1 MARRPL
7 PFPPLLVITDRRR
20 ARRPLE
26 EVAAA
31 LFEGGCRWLSLREK
45 DLPAEERLALLR
57 RLVAL
62 GRRWDATVGVHEDV
76 AAARAA
82 GAGAV
87 HLPDRAMT
95 AASRTRFDDAM
106 LVGVSAHGATRI
118 AAAAAQGADYV
129 TISPIFA
136 SASKPGY
143 GPELG
148 LATVM
153 ALSEGAPLPV
163 IALGG
168 IDATNIGSVIA
179 AGASGAAVMGAAMAA
194 EDPAA
199 TVATLI
205 ARLGA
210 ALAARDPARHSARH

>member
-45 DLPAEERLALLR
+45 DLPAEERLLLLR
-57 RLVAL
+57 RLVTL

-95 AASRTRFDDAM
+95 GAGRTRFDEAM
-106 LVGVSAHGATRI
+106 LVGVSAHGAMRL
-118 AAAAAQGADYV
+118 AAAAAQGVDYA
-129 TISPIFA
+129 TISPVFA

-168 IDATNIGSVIA
+168 IDATNVGSVIA

-194 EDPAA
+194 DDPGA
-199 TVATLI
+199 TIAILI
-205 ARLGA
+205 ARLAA
-210 ALAARDPARHSARH
+210 ALAARDPARHSARR

>member
-1 MARRPL
+1 
-7 PFPPLLVITDRRR
+7 LLVITDRRQ
-20 ARRPLE
+20 ARRPLM
-26 EVAAA
+26 EVAAS

-45 DLPAEERLALLR
+45 DLPADERLGLLR

-82 GAGAV
+82 GVGAV

-95 AASRTRFDDAM
+95 AAGHMRFDEAM

-129 TISPIFA
+129 TISPVFA

-194 EDPAA
+194 EDPAR

-210 ALAARDPARHSARH
+210 ALAARDPARHSARR

>member
-1 MARRPL
+1 MARHAL

-87 HLPDRAMT
+87 HLPDRAMP
-95 AASRTRFDDAM
+95 AAARSRFDGAL
-106 LVGVSAHGATRI
+106 LVGISAHGSTRI

-129 TISPIFA
+129 TISPVFA

-153 ALSEGAPLPV
+153 ALSQGAALPV

-168 IDATNIGSVIA
+168 VDATNIGSVIA

-199 TVATLI
+199 VVSVMI

-210 ALAARDPARHSARH
+210 ALAARDPGRHSVFR

>member
-1 MARRPL
+1 MARRVL

-45 DLPAEERLALLR
+45 DLPAAERLALLR

-62 GRRWDATVGVHEDV
+62 GLRWDATVGVHEDV

-87 HLPDRAMT
+87 HLPDRAMS
-95 AASRTRFDDAM
+95 AAARTRFDDAV
-106 LVGVSAHGATRI
+106 LVGVSAHGASRI

-129 TISPIFA
+129 TISPVFA
-136 SASKPGY
+136 SGSKPGY

-153 ALSEGAPLPV
+153 ALSQAAPLPV

-199 TVATLI
+199 AVALMI

-210 ALAARDPARHSARH
+210 ALAARDPAHHSAAR